1 MNRLLILR
9 PEPGASE
16 TARRA
21 RSLGM
26 DPVVSPLFEIKPRPW
41 TVPDGRFDALL
52 LTSANAARN
61 AGRLPDLP
69 CYAVGEATAE
79 AARGAGLAEVVAGPS
94 DGQAAIALAAAHGHK
109 RILHLCGQEHVAAE
123 HSGVTVARR
132 IVYAAEAAPELPA
145 NARAVL
151 AGRAVVLLHSP
162 RAGRQ
167 FGMLVPDRSAVHIAA
182 ISAAAADAAGSGW
195 ASIDVAAMPRDEALL
210 ELAAQLCKA
219 GTSQMTG
226 RDR

>member
-1 MNRLLILR
+1 MTRLLILR

-16 TARRA
+16 TAHRA

-26 DPVVSPLFEIKPRPW
+26 DPVVAPLFEIKPLPW
-41 TVPDGRFDALL
+41 TAPDGRFDALL

-61 AGRLPDLP
+61 AGHLPDLP
-69 CYAVGEATAE
+69 CFAVGEATAA
-79 AARGAGLAEVVAGPS
+79 AARAAGLAEVIAGPS
-94 DGQAAIALAAAHGHK
+94 DGQAALALAAAHGHK
-109 RILHLCGQEHVAAE
+109 RILHLCGQEHVAIDPA
-123 HSGVTVARR
+123 GVTMERR
-132 IVYAAEAAPELPA
+132 IVYASDAMPDLPVD
-145 NARAVL
+145 ARAAL
-151 AGRAVVLLHSP
+151 SEGAVVLLHSP
-162 RAGRQ
+162 RAARQ
-167 FGMLVPDRSAVHIAA
+167 FAMLAPDRSLIRIAA

-195 ASIDVAAMPRDEALL
+195 ASIDVAATPRDDALL

>member
-1 MNRLLILR
+1 MTRLLILR

-26 DPVVSPLFEIKPRPW
+26 DPVIAPLFEIRPRSW
-41 TVPDGRFDALL
+41 KVPDGHFDALL

-61 AGRLPDLP
+61 AGQMPDLP
-69 CYAVGEATAE
+69 CYAVGEATAD
-79 AARGAGLAEVVAGPS
+79 AARGAGLAEVIAGPS
-94 DGQAAIALAAAHGHK
+94 DGQAALALAAAHGHK
-109 RILHLCGQEHVAAE
+109 RILHLCGREHIAAE
-123 HSGVTVARR
+123 HSGVTVVRH

-151 AGRAVVLLHSP
+151 AGSAVVMLHSP
-162 RAGRQ
+162 RAARLLS
-167 FGMLVPDRSAVHIAA
+167 MLVPDRSVIRIVA

-195 ASIDVAAMPRDEALL
+195 ASIDVPAMPRDEALL